1 MGNAVSRVYGTLV
14 KRPLQRYNVDHRAEK
29 LIDKFQDPA
38 APPQRAPMYDT
49 DSLLRDA
56 VKKSE
61 ENIHKVGPDLLDRLK
76 VVYVDSKDNNPDQPR
91 APENPERP
99 LPKDV
104 SQHFQDF
111 VPAQM
116 RMERHGLSR
125 KIQRG
130 KITLNQ
136 SVDLL
141 GDFHQSK
148 GAFGPEKISDKFKIN
163 KDVATNI
170 VKYYELFNM
179 METKT
184 REEEHHAPDPLTA
197 GSDWVDATKTLE
209 GEKHKEA
216 TQALDE
222 ARERVKR
229 RVELDNEK
237 RKLLEADKGS

>member
-14 KRPLQRYNVDHRAEK
+14 KRPLQRYNVEHRAEK

-38 APPQRAPMYDT
+38 AAPQRAPMYDS

-56 VKKSE
+56 IKKSE
-61 ENIHKVGPDLLDRLK
+61 ENVHKVGPELLDRLK

-104 SQHFQDF
+104 TQHYQDF

-116 RMERHGLSR
+116 RMERQGLSR
-125 KIQRG
+125 KVQRG

-136 SVDLL
+136 TVDLL

-163 KDVATNI
+163 KDVATNM
-170 VKYYELFNM
+170 VKYYELFSM
-179 METKT
+179 METTT
-184 REEEHHAPDPLTA
+184 REEEYHPPDPLSA
-197 GSDWVDATKTLE
+197 GADWVDVTKTVE
-209 GEKHKEA
+209 GKMLDESTLA
-216 TQALDE
+216 RDE
-222 ARERVKR
+222 ARNRHKR
-229 RVELDNEK
+229 RIEADNEK
-237 RKLLEADKGS
+237 RKLIEADKGS